1 MLYSSFRILLMFPS
15 FLATLDMIAKGNY
28 EYIFFPIVIMIW
40 ATYSFFD
47 EDDREYLRRNGID
60 ADEISWFFPD
70 YNDYGAVRDKHKP
83 LNQNSSSHNR
93 TYPPRKTTDNSRYA
107 PATAYSEYD
116 GYSYYG
122 YTSGYSNPYK
132 KLKDKCKR
140 NFKITIAK
148 DTEDDGTN
156 GGNYIELDPRRE

>member
-1 MLYSSFRILLMFPS
+1 MFPS
-15 FLATLDMIAKGNY
+15 FLAILNMIATDKY
-28 EYIFFPIVIMIW
+28 EYIFFPIVILIW
-40 ATYSFFD
+40 AIYSFFD

-70 YNDYGAVRDKHKP
+70 YNDYGAVRDNHKQ

-93 TYPPRKTTDNSRYA
+93 TYPAIKTIDNSRYA
-107 PATAYSEYD
+107 PTTAYNEYD
-116 GYSYYG
+116 YG
-122 YTSGYSNPYK
+122 YTSWYSNPYK

-156 GGNYIELDPRRE
+156 KLYQ

>member
-15 FLATLDMIAKGNY
+15 FLAILNMIATNKY
-28 EYIFFPIVIMIW
+28 EYIFFPIVILIW
-40 ATYSFFD
+40 AIYSFFD
-47 EDDREYLRRNGID
+47 ENDREYLRRNGID

-70 YNDYGAVRDKHKP
+70 YNDYGAVRDNHKP
-83 LNQNSSSHNR
+83 LNQNSSSHTR
-93 TYPPRKTTDNSRYA
+93 TYPARKTTDNSRYA
-107 PATAYSEYD
+107 PTTAYSDYYD
-116 GYSYYG
+116 YDYYG

-148 DTEDDGTN
+148 DTEDNETN
-156 GGNYIELDPRRE
+156 GLQR

>member
-15 FLATLDMIAKGNY
+15 FLAILNMIATEKY
-28 EYIFFPIVIMIW
+28 EYIFFPIVILIW
-40 ATYSFFD
+40 AIYSFFD
-47 EDDREYLRRNGID
+47 ENDREYLRRNGID

-70 YNDYGAVRDKHKP
+70 YNDYGAVRDNHKP
-83 LNQNSSSHNR
+83 LNQNSSSHTR
-93 TYPPRKTTDNSRYA
+93 TYPARKTTDNSRYA
-107 PATAYSEYD
+107 PTTAYSDYYD
-116 GYSYYG
+116 YDYYG

-156 GGNYIELDPRRE
+156 ELQQ

>member
-1 MLYSSFRILLMFPS
+1 MLYSSFRVLLMFPS
-15 FLATLDMIAKGNY
+15 FLAILNMIATDKY
-28 EYIFFPIVIMIW
+28 EYIFFPIVILIW
-40 ATYSFFD
+40 VIYSFFD

-70 YNDYGAVRDKHKP
+70 YNDYGAVRDNHKP
-83 LNQNSSSHNR
+83 LKQNSSSHTR
-93 TYPPRKTTDNSRYA
+93 TYQPMKTIDNSRYA
-107 PATAYSEYD
+107 PKTTYG
-116 GYSYYG
+116 GYNDYYG

-148 DTEDDGTN
+148 DTEGNGTN
-156 GGNYIELDPRRE
+156 GLQ

>member
-15 FLATLDMIAKGNY
+15 FLAILNMIATEKY
-28 EYIFFPIVIMIW
+28 EYIFFPIVILIW
-40 ATYSFFD
+40 AIYSFFD
-47 EDDREYLRRNGID
+47 ENDKEYLRRNGID

-70 YNDYGAVRDKHKP
+70 YNDYGAVRDNHKP
-83 LNQNSSSHNR
+83 LNQNSSSHTR
-93 TYPPRKTTDNSRYA
+93 TYPARKTTDNSRYA
-107 PATAYSEYD
+107 PTTAYSDYYD
-116 GYSYYG
+116 YDYYG

-156 GGNYIELDPRRE
+156 ELQQ

>member
-15 FLATLDMIAKGNY
+15 FFAILNMIATDKY
-28 EYIFFPIVIMIW
+28 EYIFFPIVILIW
-40 ATYSFFD
+40 AIYSFFD

-60 ADEISWFFPD
+60 ADEISWFFPN
-70 YNDYGAVRDKHKP
+70 YNDYGAVRDNHKP
-83 LNQNSSSHNR
+83 LNQNSSSYNR
-93 TYPPRKTTDNSRYA
+93 TYPPRKTTDNSRY
-107 PATAYSEYD
+107 D
-116 GYSYYG
+116 DYSYYG

-156 GGNYIELDPRRE
+156 GLQ

>member
-1 MLYSSFRILLMFPS
+1 MLYSSFRMLLMFPS
-15 FLATLDMIAKGNY
+15 FLAILNMIATDEC
-28 EYIFFPIVIMIW
+28 EYIFFPIVILIW
-40 ATYSFFD
+40 VIYSFFD

-70 YNDYGAVRDKHKP
+70 YNDYGAVRDNHKP
-83 LNQNSSSHNR
+83 LNQNSSSHTR
-93 TYPPRKTTDNSRYA
+93 AYPTRKTIDNSRYA
-107 PATAYSEYD
+107 PTTAYS
-116 GYSYYG
+116 GYNYYG

-148 DTEDDGTN
+148 DTEGNETN
-156 GGNYIELDPRRE
+156 GLHQ

>member
-15 FLATLDMIAKGNY
+15 FLAILNMIATEKY
-28 EYIFFPIVIMIW
+28 EYIFFPIVILIW
-40 ATYSFFD
+40 AIYSFFD
-47 EDDREYLRRNGID
+47 ENDREYLRRNGID

-70 YNDYGAVRDKHKP
+70 YNDYGAVRDNHKP
-83 LNQNSSSHNR
+83 LNQNSSSHTR
-93 TYPPRKTTDNSRYA
+93 TYPARKTTDNSRYA
-107 PATAYSEYD
+107 PTTVYSDYYD
-116 GYSYYG
+116 YDYYG

-148 DTEDDGTN
+148 DIEDDGTN
-156 GGNYIELDPRRE
+156 GLQQ

>member
-15 FLATLDMIAKGNY
+15 LLAILNMVATNKY
-28 EYIFFPIVIMIW
+28 EYIFFPIVILVWII
-40 ATYSFFD
+40 YSFFD

-70 YNDYGAVRDKHKP
+70 YNDYGAVRDNYKP
-83 LNQNSSSHNR
+83 LKQNSSSHIK
-93 TYPPRKTTDNSRYA
+93 TYPARKATDNSRYA
-107 PATAYSEYD
+107 PKTTYNGYYD
-116 GYSYYG
+116 YDYYG
-122 YTSGYSNPYK
+122 YASGYSNTYK

-148 DTEDDGTN
+148 NIDDNGTD
-156 GGNYIELDPRRE
+156 GL

>member
-15 FLATLDMIAKGNY
+15 FLAILNMIATDKY
-28 EYIFFPIVIMIW
+28 EYIFFPTVILIW
-40 ATYSFFD
+40 AIYSFFD

-70 YNDYGAVRDKHKP
+70 YNDYGAVRDNHKP
-83 LNQNSSSHNR
+83 LNQNSSNHTK
-93 TYPPRKTTDNSRYA
+93 TYLAKKTIDNSRYA
-107 PATAYSEYD
+107 PTTTYSD
-116 GYSYYG
+116 YYG
-122 YTSGYSNPYK
+122 YTSGYNNPYK

-148 DTEDDGTN
+148 NIEDDGTN
-156 GGNYIELDPRRE
+156 ELRQ